1 MFWEAFNQIFL
12 YLTAGITAL
21 FVLIGLITIG
31 MTLGNI
37 LGKLILRLV
46 RWIGRLVIETEED

>member
-46 RWIGRLVIETEED
+46 RWIKDCY